1 MRVSAPPVI
10 EKKKGFLG
18 KKCETR
24 SPFDVVPIMRPVVM
38 VGPSLK
44 GYEVTDMLQKVKKS
58 PKIVKRYA
66 FFKFFFVKNVYLF

>member
-24 SPFDVVPIMRPVVM
+24 SPFDVVPIMRPVVI

-44 GYEVTDMLQKVKKS
+44 GYEVTDMLQKVIKNYQKLL
-58 PKIVKRYA
+58 KIFQNKQY
-66 FFKFFFVKNVYLF
+66 F

>member
-24 SPFDVVPIMRPVVM
+24 SPFDVVPIMRPVVI

-44 GYEVTDMLQKVKKS
+44 GYEVTDMLQKVIKKL
-58 PKIVKRYA
+58 PKLSKPSKTNSI
-66 FFKFFFVKNVYLF
+66 FNSFI